1 MKNGIIIKRNTI
13 FTSELAAMN
22 QGKDE
27 AVATAFC
34 ESQRNGERVVRF
46 WWLEWKAW
54 LFSS

>member
-1 MKNGIIIKRNTI
+1 MRIKDKNIKNEIIIKRNTI

-34 ESQRNGERVVRF
+34 DIYN
-46 WWLEWKAW
+46 WKSEKW
-54 LFSS
+54 GKGS